1 MQGQM
6 NVEQN
11 VLAPGLQNGEIR
23 IYCHISLSWI
33 YIAILMFHFQL
44 NIQLSNISLIERES
58 AADKLGL

>member
-11 VLAPGLQNGEIR
+11 VLAPGLKNGEIR
-23 IYCHISLSWI
+23 IYRHISLSWI
-33 YIAILMFHFQL
+33 HIAILMFHFQL
-44 NIQLSNISLIERES
+44 NILLSNISLIKRES